1 MRISDWSSD
10 VCSSDLAAGI
20 AATVE
25 ALSAVAPGAQILVVA
40 DNCDDAT
47 AAEARKAGADV
58 VERHDPDRRGKGFAL
73 AFGREELAG
82 SPPDVV
88 IVVDADC
95 RLGDGSAERLAARAM
110 VGGRAVQ
117 AANLLTAGKDASP
130 LVAVS
135 NFAMLVKN
143 IIRARGL
150 VRLGGGALLF
160 GTGMAFSW
168 SLFELGSAHV

>member
-1 MRISDWSSD
+1 MIRRPPGSKRTDTLFPYTTLFRSLL
-10 VCSSDLAAGI
+10 VAAHNEAAGI

-82 SPPDVV
+82 DRKSVV
-88 IVVDADC
+88 
-95 RLGDGSAERLAARAM
+95 
-110 VGGRAVQ
+110 
-117 AANLLTAGKDASP
+117 
-130 LVAVS
+130 
-135 NFAMLVKN
+135 
-143 IIRARGL
+143 
-150 VRLGGGALLF
+150 
-160 GTGMAFSW
+160 
-168 SLFELGSAHV
+168 